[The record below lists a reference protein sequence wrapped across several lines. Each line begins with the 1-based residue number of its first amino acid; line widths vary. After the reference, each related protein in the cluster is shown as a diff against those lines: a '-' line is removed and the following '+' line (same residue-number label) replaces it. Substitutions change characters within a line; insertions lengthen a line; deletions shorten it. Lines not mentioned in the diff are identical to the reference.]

1 MTASAAGA
9 RRDAARA
16 GRVRAAL
23 ARVRAGAA
31 RVPRAAWV
39 CALVAVLNATAWS
52 LVTPPFQIVDEPWHY
67 EYVEHVAN
75 HGRPPAP
82 SPARLSPSVQI
93 VTEDLDLGRVI
104 GAPENGTIWSRAER
118 ARLARDQARV
128 RSERGNGGSY
138 ADVPEPPLY
147 YALEAIPFT
156 LARGATVLDRLAL
169 MRLVSALLAGVT
181 VLGVFLFLREA
192 LPAHPWTW
200 TVGALGV
207 AFLPLF
213 ALMGGGLNPDNLLYA
228 TAAWLFLAFARIFR
242 RGLTPR
248 RAAAVGALLATGYL
262 AKMNFVGLVPGALLG
277 LLVAG
282 VRAEGALR
290 PRALRLPL
298 LALGV
303 AAAPAL
309 LVTLLNVAAWDR
321 PAFGLGA
328 YSTSGVHPTL
338 GHGFDYVW
346 QFYLPPL
353 PGMWRASATTFAA
366 RDVWFDGFVGRF
378 GWIDTRFAGWV
389 YDVAAIPA
397 LATLALCVRALV
409 RGRRALR
416 ARLAELIVYAA
427 LAAGLLLLVALASY
441 NLLLRRGG
449 GAAEARYLLPLL
461 PLYGAL
467 LVLATRGAG
476 RRWMGVA
483 GVAIVMLAFAHD
495 LFGLLLEVSR
505 YYA

>member
-1 MTASAAGA
+1 MSASAAGTRPGV
-9 RRDAARA
+9 RRAA
-16 GRVRAAL
+16 GRGRIGTAL
-23 ARVRAGAA
+23 A
-31 RVPRAAWV
+31 RVPRAGYA
-39 CALVAVLNATAWS
+39 CALVAVLNAVAWS

-67 EYVEHVAN
+67 EYVEYVAA

-82 SPARLSPSVQI
+82 TPPRLSPSVQV
-93 VTEDLDLGRVI
+93 VTEDLDLGRVA
-104 GAPENGTIWSRAER
+104 GAPENGTIWSGAER
-118 ARLARDQARV
+118 GRLERDLAHV
-128 RSERGNGGSY
+128 RSQDGNGGSY

-147 YALEAIPFT
+147 YALEAVPFT
-156 LARGATVLDRLAL
+156 LARGASVLDRLAL
-169 MRLVSALLAGVT
+169 MRLLSALLTGVT

-242 RGLTPR
+242 RGFTQR
-248 RAAAVGALLATGYL
+248 RAAAVGGLLAIGFLT
-262 AKMNFVGLVPGALLG
+262 KMNFVGLVPGALAG
-277 LLVAG
+277 LVVAA
-282 VRAEGALR
+282 VREEGGLR

-298 LALGV
+298 LALAI
-303 AAAPAL
+303 AAAPAVVL
-309 LVTLLNVAAWDR
+309 MLLNVAAWDR

-328 YSTSGVHPTL
+328 YSTSDLHPTL
-338 GHGFDYVW
+338 SQGFAYAW
-346 QFYLPPL
+346 EFYLPPL
-353 PGMWRASATTFAA
+353 PGMTHVTATTFST
-366 RDVWFDGFVGRF
+366 RDVWFEGFVGNF

-397 LATLALCVRALV
+397 LAALLLCGRALMLSW
-409 RGRRALR
+409 RALR
-416 ARLAELIVYAA
+416 ARLAELAVYATF
-427 LAAGLLLLVALASY
+427 AAGMLLLVALASY
-441 NLLLRRGG
+441 NLFLQHGG

-461 PLYGAL
+461 PLYGAF

-476 RRWMGVA
+476 QRWAPVA
-483 GVAIVMLAFAHD
+483 GTAIVMLAVAHNV
-495 LFGLLLEVSR
+495 FGLLLELSR